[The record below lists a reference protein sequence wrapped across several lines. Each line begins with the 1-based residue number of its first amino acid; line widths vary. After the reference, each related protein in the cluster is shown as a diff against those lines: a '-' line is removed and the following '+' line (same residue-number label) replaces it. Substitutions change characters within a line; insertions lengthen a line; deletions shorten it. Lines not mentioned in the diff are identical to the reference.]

1 MKQMPKGILEIKNFP
16 KEINYL
22 TFPERLKITPSAYF
36 KYNQDGIFQ
45 QIMACT
51 KRMLPGRK
59 TNLGF

>member
-36 KYNQDGIFQ
+36 KYN
-45 QIMACT
+45 
-51 KRMLPGRK
+51 
-59 TNLGF
+59 